1 MKSLRERGKKEEQGS
16 ERSGVRFLLFSA
28 LFSSLLPWCQGISI
42 QQLNAGQAQCDVFA
56 TAAACASPSTD
67 ASQMISGRTISSFAD
82 LAAIYSTTFTRACS
96 WNSVS
101 QTCEY
106 RCNHVPSLFPSAIAT
121 RIYSMLDQSF
131 QVFQQY
137 GAGCT
142 AFNIAPQANGNKAC
156 TICED
161 PNFNPPECSTATKFP
176 DCMTV
181 CNMLPNC
188 TSLCTNIL
196 FGASPANGYESA
208 FMSCCISFR
217 RQLNGES
224 QLAADIECCIEYRMS
239 QGLDAFTADMQCC
252 QQRKLA
258 SKSSSACAYELCFF
272 EQFAAN
278 KSNGRDMWVD
288 QTLVTAMAQDCSGGT
303 CSVLGAVVTS
313 SDGLLG
319 SAMENNAVSAE
330 TPTLRA
336 DLFWNITMPQ
346 LRFDALL
353 TSATVEAAT
362 GLVTIFPQTVRVDA
376 FSFQSYVK
384 NCTTSDP
391 CNLQIGVLQQVLQTK
406 YNILYLGLVASGRS
420 EDVVSLLLTREDALS
435 RWQETIPDVFPQ
447 VEGSMVP
454 PFEPSPANLPLASA
468 IDHFYS
474 RRAVRR
480 RVYGDS
486 LEKEFG
492 LDVGIKRVADCN
504 ATAGEGCFYPS
515 GARQYDIARKP
526 CRPMSLFRPQ
536 ESPYRRPPWRHQ
548 LDIWLGS
555 SGEFGQW
562 LSSYRGWRN
571 SFMQEG
577 RGAGEAP
584 QI

>member
-1 MKSLRERGKKEEQGS
+1 MLDRQTTFPH
-16 ERSGVRFLLFSA
+16 V
-28 LFSSLLPWCQGISI
+28 PPPIDI
-42 QQLNAGQAQCDVFA
+42 VQAQCDVFA

-82 LAAIYSTTFTRACS
+82 LAAIYSTVTTLAPSLASSHSSQTFTRACS

-106 RCNHVPSLFPSAIAT
+106 RCNHVYETLPSATSSSHATISQALTVSFGHSNKNLLDAGSVLPSL
-121 RIYSMLDQSF
+121 
-131 QVFQQY
+131 VFQQY

-196 FGASPANGYESA
+196 FGASPANVTSSMAERS
-208 FMSCCISFR
+208 S
-217 RQLNGES
+217 
-224 QLAADIECCIEYRMS
+224 IEYRMS

-536 ESPYRRPPWRHQ
+536 ERDSLHIVGPHGGISWTCRWADLMVGIVGRVRPVVV
-548 LDIWLGS
+548 LL
-555 SGEFGQW
+555 
-562 LSSYRGWRN
+562 
-571 SFMQEG
+571 QEG

>member
-1 MKSLRERGKKEEQGS
+1 MLHRVPDEPGPRRVHGRHAVLPAEEARVQVTRTRAPPCLTLIAGHRPPAPTS
-16 ERSGVRFLLFSA
+16 CASS
-28 LFSSLLPWCQGISI
+28 SSLPPTNVTRRLLRP
-42 QQLNAGQAQCDVFA
+42 
-56 TAAACASPSTD
+56 AAD
-67 ASQMISGRTISSFAD
+67 
-82 LAAIYSTTFTRACS
+82 
-96 WNSVS
+96 
-101 QTCEY
+101 E
-106 RCNHVPSLFPSAIAT
+106 
-121 RIYSMLDQSF
+121 
-131 QVFQQY
+131 
-137 GAGCT
+137 
-142 AFNIAPQANGNKAC
+142 PQA
-156 TICED
+156 
-161 PNFNPPECSTATKFP
+161 
-176 DCMTV
+176 
-181 CNMLPNC
+181 
-188 TSLCTNIL
+188 
-196 FGASPANGYESA
+196 
-208 FMSCCISFR
+208 
-217 RQLNGES
+217 
-224 QLAADIECCIEYRMS
+224 
-239 QGLDAFTADMQCC
+239 
-252 QQRKLA
+252 
-258 SKSSSACAYELCFF
+258 
-272 EQFAAN
+272 
-278 KSNGRDMWVD
+278 NGRDMWVD

>member
-353 TSATVEAAT
+353 TSATVLASLPSSLPSPSPRLRLLA
-362 GLVTIFPQTVRVDA
+362 GRSSDWSRHNLPANSPSRRVQLPVLRQELHDLRPVPV
-376 FSFQSYVK
+376 SSSSSSPLT
-384 NCTTSDP
+384 CCR

-454 PFEPSPANLPLASA
+454 PFEPSAIPPLPSVAEDASGPPPT
-468 IDHFYS
+468 S
-474 RRAVRR
+474 R
-480 RVYGDS
+480 
-486 LEKEFG
+486 
-492 LDVGIKRVADCN
+492 
-504 ATAGEGCFYPS
+504 
-515 GARQYDIARKP
+515 
-526 CRPMSLFRPQ
+526 
-536 ESPYRRPPWRHQ
+536 
-548 LDIWLGS
+548 
-555 SGEFGQW
+555 
-562 LSSYRGWRN
+562 
-571 SFMQEG
+571 
-577 RGAGEAP
+577 
-584 QI
+584 